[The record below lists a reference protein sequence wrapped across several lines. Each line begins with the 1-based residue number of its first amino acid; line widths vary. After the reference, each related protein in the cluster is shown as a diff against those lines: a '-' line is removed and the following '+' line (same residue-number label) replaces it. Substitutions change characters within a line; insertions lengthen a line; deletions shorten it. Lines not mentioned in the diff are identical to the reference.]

1 MRLPSLLFAAA
12 LCHPAIAA
20 ASRDVYYAGVLTPLN
35 VVPRLLFGILFLVAP
50 AFGQSSSQP
59 AAFEVASVKPVE
71 GLRGRMYD
79 FSASGPRVRYIAYET
94 VQLVMEAYNVKNY
107 QVTFA
112 PTTAPSGG
120 EHGTAYYDIEAKAE
134 GDRARTRDE
143 FRAMLQTLLAD
154 RFKLRVHRDM
164 KEIPVYALLVGK
176 GGTKFKESAVDAT
189 ESARIGVNGRNQSI
203 TASKKSMDELAKMI
217 PRVFSVGRPVV
228 DRTGL
233 AGAYDFKIE
242 ATPESRMTGDDPDLN
257 AISIFTAV
265 QQQLGLKLESQK
277 AMIEVLVVD
286 QVEKPSA
293 N

>member
-1 MRLPSLLFAAA
+1 
-12 LCHPAIAA
+12 
-20 ASRDVYYAGVLTPLN
+20 
-35 VVPRLLFGILFLVAP
+35 
-50 AFGQSSSQP
+50 
-59 AAFEVASVKPVE
+59 
-71 GLRGRMYD
+71 
-79 FSASGPRVRYIAYET
+79 VRYIAYAT

-120 EHGTAYYDIEAKAE
+120 EPGTAYYDIEAKAE

-143 FRAMLQTLLAD
+143 FRLMLKTLLAD
-154 RFKLRVHRDM
+154 RFKLRVHHEM

-203 TASKKSMDELAKMI
+203 TASKKNMDELAKMI
-217 PRVFSVGRPVV
+217 PRVFSVDRPVV

-242 ATPESRMTGDDPDLN
+242 ATPESRITGGDPDLN
-257 AISIFTAV
+257 NITIFTAV

>member
-12 LCHPAIAA
+12 LCHLAIAA
-20 ASRDVYYAGVLTPLN
+20 ASRDVYYTGSPALLN
-35 VVPRLLFGILFLVAP
+35 IVPAFDQGHVFVYDAHKLFLFAP

-59 AAFEVASVKPVE
+59 AFEVASVKPVE
-71 GLRGRMYD
+71 GLRGRIYD
-79 FSASGPRVRYIAYET
+79 FSSSGPRVKYIAYAT
-94 VQLVMEAYNVKNY
+94 VQLVMEAYKVKNY

-120 EHGTAYYDIEAKAE
+120 EHGTTYYDIEAKAE

-143 FRAMLQTLLAD
+143 FRLMLQTLLAD
-154 RFKLRVHRDM
+154 RFKLRVHREM

-176 GGTKFKESAVDAT
+176 GGPKFKESAPDAI

-217 PRVFSVGRPVV
+217 PGVFSVGCPVV

-233 AGAYDFKIE
+233 AGAYDFRIE
-242 ATPESRMTGDDPDLN
+242 ATPESRMTGDDQ
-257 AISIFTAV
+257 I
-265 QQQLGLKLESQK
+265 
-277 AMIEVLVVD
+277 
-286 QVEKPSA
+286 
-293 N
+293 

>member
-1 MRLPSLLFAAA
+1 M
-12 LCHPAIAA
+12 
-20 ASRDVYYAGVLTPLN
+20 T
-35 VVPRLLFGILFLVAP
+35 RLLFGMLFLFAS
-50 AFGQSSSQP
+50 AFGQSSSP
-59 AAFEVASVKPVE
+59 PAFEVASVKPVE

-79 FSASGPRVRYIAYET
+79 FSSSGPRVRYIAYAT
-94 VQLVMEAYNVKNY
+94 VHLVMEAYNVKNY

-112 PTTAPSGG
+112 PRTPLPSGG
-120 EHGTAYYDIEAKAE
+120 EYGTAYYDIEAKAE

-143 FRAMLQTLLAD
+143 FRPMLQTLLAD
-154 RFKLRVHRDM
+154 RFKLRVHREM

-176 GGTKFKESAVDAT
+176 GGPKFKESAPDAT

-203 TASKKSMDELAKMI
+203 TASKKSMDELAEMI
-217 PRVFSVGRPVV
+217 PNVFFLDRPVV

-233 AGAYDFKIE
+233 AGAYYFKIE
-242 ATPESRMTGDDPDLN
+242 ATPESRMTGDDPDLKN
-257 AISIFTAV
+257 ISIFTAV

-286 QVEKPSA
+286 HVEKPSA